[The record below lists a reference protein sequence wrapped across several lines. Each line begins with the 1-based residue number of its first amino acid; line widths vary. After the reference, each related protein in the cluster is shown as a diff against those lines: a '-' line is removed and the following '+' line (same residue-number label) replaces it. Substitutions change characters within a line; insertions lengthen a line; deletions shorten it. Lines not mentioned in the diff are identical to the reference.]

1 MATFIVLFHC
11 VKRVVKR
18 LEKLCTSAG
27 PGFELPVPE
36 GGGENLDRGG
46 CRTSMVR
53 AGWVEV
59 IGVGMGQAAWR

>member
-1 MATFIVLFHC
+1 MQQSVIGARIT
-11 VKRVVKR
+11 R
-18 LEKLCTSAG
+18 AG
-27 PGFELPVPE
+27 GWW
-36 GGGENLDRGG
+36 GEPRPGG